1 MSQDQT
7 IEFADLLSFPM
18 TLTTIG
24 QCLFAHAN
32 VNVKSRA
39 QLTRKKIMMKSSEIR
54 NSFVDYFNK
63 HGHTHVGSS
72 SLIPENDPTLM
83 FANSGMNQ
91 FKNLFTGLEQR
102 NYTKAVTVQKCVR
115 AGGKHNDL
123 DNVGFTAR
131 HHTFFE
137 MLGNFSFGDY
147 FKKEAIHFA
156 WDYLTNELKIP
167 KEKLYVTAF
176 ETDDEAAEIWHKQEG
191 IPKDRIFRLGEKD
204 NFWRMGDVG
213 PCGPCSEIFY
223 DHGPKAGKES
233 DPYKGILAGED
244 RFVEIWNLVFMQFY
258 EDGPVNRSALPK
270 PSVDTG
276 AGFERIVAALQGQF
290 SNYDTENFS
299 PMISKASELSGLSYV
314 TDPEVLRTDAVIRD
328 RVAAMRVLA
337 DHCRSVSFLLADGA
351 LPSNEGR
358 GYVLRRI
365 MRRGIRYGRKLST
378 QQSFLP
384 AMSEALINH
393 MGDFYPELKTRR
405 NLIISTI
412 KEEENRF
419 LQTLDNGTAIFQD
432 EIKKLKQQNQKTV
445 SGEAVFKLYDTYGFP
460 VDLTALMAAEEGL
473 QVDEASFE
481 KHMQSAK
488 EKAKASWKGKAMQ
501 ADEKHIIELGQKFSK
516 TPSEFVG
523 YAKLK
528 TTSAIV
534 GLSNGTHETTSL
546 KSGETGL
553 VILKQT
559 PFYAEGGGQVGDQGV
574 IKTASGEAIVHNTT
588 KNAES
593 FLHHIEVTKGEIK
606 STDQVEAV
614 VELSERRQTT
624 SNHSATHLMHSALRQ
639 VLGTHVTQAGS
650 LVDSSKTR
658 FDFTHNK
665 PLTSDEI
672 SQIESLVNEEVAKAN
687 PVQADIM
694 GHQQALEKGAM
705 ALFGEKYGDQVRV
718 LTMGNFS
725 CELCGGTHVSN
736 TSEIRAFKVI
746 SESGV
751 SAGVRRIEAITGAAA
766 INYFLKNTNELLA
779 ARQASGV
786 QPEKSLSHWVDDKKE
801 EIKELQKQI
810 KKIQSKQIN
819 IDDLLKSSKDFQSS
833 SGPAKLVFADLSID
847 DREVL
852 SQISDQLKNK
862 VQRGIVIAIGQSE
875 NSHPVIISVSK
886 DLNSQFKAG
895 DLLKDFAHV
904 LGGKGGGRPDFAQGA
919 VPDRSK
925 LKDAID
931 LITKKI
937 LQ

>member
-1 MSQDQT
+1 
-7 IEFADLLSFPM
+7 
-18 TLTTIG
+18 
-24 QCLFAHAN
+24 
-32 VNVKSRA
+32 
-39 QLTRKKIMMKSSEIR
+39 MMKSSEIR
-54 NSFVDYFNK
+54 NSFVDYFKKN
-63 HGHTHVGSS
+63 GHSHVGSS

-91 FKNLFTGLEQR
+91 FKNLFMGLEKR
-102 NYTKAVTVQKCVR
+102 DYSKAVTVQKCVR

-167 KEKLYVTAF
+167 KDKLYVTAF
-176 ETDDEAAEIWHKQEG
+176 ETDDEAADIWHKQEG
-191 IPKDRIFRLGEKD
+191 VPRDRIFRFGEKD

-213 PCGPCSEIFY
+213 PCGPSSEIFY

-233 DPYKGILAGED
+233 DPFKGILAGED
-244 RFVEIWNLVFMQFY
+244 RYVEIWNLVFMQFY
-258 EDGPVNRSALPK
+258 EDGPGKRTTLPK

-276 AGFERIVAALQGQF
+276 AGFERIVAALQGQY
-290 SNYDTENFS
+290 SNYDTENFA

-314 TDPEVLRTDAVIRD
+314 TDPEVLRTDAIIRD

-365 MRRGIRYGRKLST
+365 MRRAIRYGRKLST
-378 QQSFLP
+378 EHSFLP
-384 AMSEALINH
+384 VMSEVLINH
-393 MGDFYPELKTRR
+393 MSDFYPELKVRQ
-405 NLIISTI
+405 NHILSTI
-412 KEEENRF
+412 RDEESRF

-432 EIKKLKQQNQKTV
+432 EIKKLKQQKQKTIP
-445 SGEAVFKLYDTYGFP
+445 GEAVFKLYDTYGFP

-481 KHMQSAK
+481 THMAAAK
-488 EKAKASWKGKAMQ
+488 QKAKASWKGKAMQ
-501 ADEKHIIELGQKFSK
+501 ADEKHIVELAQKFSK
-516 TPSEFVG
+516 APTEFVG
-523 YAKLK
+523 YTELK
-528 TTSAIV
+528 ASSPIV
-534 GLSNGTHETTSL
+534 GLSNGTIEVSSL
-546 KSGETGL
+546 KEGETGL
-553 VILKQT
+553 VILKKT
-559 PFYAEGGGQVGDQGV
+559 AFYAEGGGQVGDQGL
-574 IKTASGEAIVHNTT
+574 IKTSSCEAQVHNTIKT
-588 KNAES
+588 S
-593 FLHHIEVTKGEIK
+593 DIFFHHVEVTKGELK
-606 STDQVEAV
+606 LSDSVEAI
-614 VELSERRQTT
+614 VETPERRQTT
-624 SNHSATHLMHSALRQ
+624 SNHSATHLMHSALRK
-639 VLGTHVTQAGS
+639 VLGDHVTQAGS
-650 LVDSSKTR
+650 LVDTSKTR

-665 PLTSDEI
+665 PLTHDEI
-672 SQIESLVNEEVAKAN
+672 VQVEKLVNDEIAKAV
-687 PVQADIM
+687 PVKAEVM
-694 GHQQALEKGAM
+694 GQKQALEKGAM

-718 LTMGNFS
+718 LTMGSFS
-725 CELCGGTHVSN
+725 SELCGGTHVSN
-736 TSEIRAFKVI
+736 TSEIRAFIVT

-751 SAGVRRIEAITGAAA
+751 SAGVRRIEAITGSAA
-766 INYFLKNTNELLA
+766 INYLLKNTEELLLA
-779 ARQASGV
+779 KQTSGLGADKNIN
-786 QPEKSLSHWVDDKKE
+786 QWVLDKKE
-801 EIKELQKQI
+801 EIKDLQKQI
-810 KKIQSKQIN
+810 RKIQSNQIN
-819 IDDLLKSSKDFQSS
+819 IDDLLKASKDFQSS
-833 SGPAKLVFADLSID
+833 TGPAKLVFADLSID

-862 VQRGIVIAIGQSE
+862 VQRGIVITIGQSE
-875 NSHPVIISVSK
+875 SSHPVIISVSK

-895 DLLKDFAHV
+895 DLLKDFAQV